1 VHAPSFTAEMLR
13 ICLAK
18 VPPDDHENLIFF
30 SPNGTPL
37 RINHVRR
44 RLRAVAVR
52 SRYRRGDPARFAPR
66 VLGVRDK
73 VMGTAT
79 VATVLDTAGGAD
91 LAAQMLEHFVRH
103 LQMHC
108 FELEGAENPVIA
120 EILESLAPRSTDG
133 EL

>member
-1 VHAPSFTAEMLR
+1 
-13 ICLAK
+13 
-18 VPPDDHENLIFF
+18 
-30 SPNGTPL
+30 
-37 RINHVRR
+37 
-44 RLRAVAVR
+44 
-52 SRYRRGDPARFAPR
+52 